1 MSQDVFSIVPIEVI
15 QDPRLTKRQIK
26 VLIALLSFRGKN
38 TNTVWP
44 SREKLSDR
52 CNLPVTRIS
61 QTTSELVDLGW
72 LIKDGKGGFSKSTRY
87 QITVPNLVTVT
98 KSVTVTKTVTPTV
111 TKTVTGMGVT
121 KTVTGKEL
129 TKNITNRTKRG
140 NKRFKPP
147 AVDEVMVYCSE
158 RNNGIDAESFVS
170 FYKSKGWM
178 VGKSKM
184 KCWKSSIITWEKRKQ
199 QENKSSHVYAATL
212 AARGIDID
220 TGQSFGTGLEQ
231 IEGLLN

>member
-44 SREKLSDR
+44 SREKLSQR

-72 LIKDGKGGFSKSTRY
+72 LTKDGKGGFSKSTRY

-111 TKTVTGMGVT
+111 TKTVTG
-121 KTVTGKEL
+121 KEL

-140 NKRFKPP
+140 NKRFNPP
-147 AVDEVMVYCSE
+147 TIDEVSNYCFE
-158 RNNGIDAESFVS
+158 RNNRIDAESFIN
-170 FYKSKGWM
+170 FYQSKGWM
-178 VGKSKM
+178 IGKNKM
-184 KCWKSSIITWEKRKQ
+184 KCWQSAIRNWESRQNQK
-199 QENKSSHVYAATL
+199 NKSSHVHAATL
-212 AARGIDID
+212 AAQGIDID

>member
-1 MSQDVFSIVPIEVI
+1 
-15 QDPRLTKRQIK
+15 
-26 VLIALLSFRGKN
+26 
-38 TNTVWP
+38 
-44 SREKLSDR
+44 
-52 CNLPVTRIS
+52 
-61 QTTSELVDLGW
+61 
-72 LIKDGKGGFSKSTRY
+72 
-87 QITVPNLVTVT
+87 
-98 KSVTVTKTVTPTV
+98 
-111 TKTVTGMGVT
+111 
-121 KTVTGKEL
+121 
-129 TKNITNRTKRG
+129 
-140 NKRFKPP
+140 
-147 AVDEVMVYCSE
+147 MVYCSE